1 MINKLR
7 YIFLI
12 LSVSYIISTINII
25 FFSNKQIFDF
35 FGLEISKTIE
45 VLRLIV
51 SATIFFLLFLKTKHK

>member
-1 MINKLR
+1 MTNKLR